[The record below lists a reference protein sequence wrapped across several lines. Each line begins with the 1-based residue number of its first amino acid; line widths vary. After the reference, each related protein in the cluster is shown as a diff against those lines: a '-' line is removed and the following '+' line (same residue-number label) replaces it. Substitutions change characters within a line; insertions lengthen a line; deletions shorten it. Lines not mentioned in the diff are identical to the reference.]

1 MMGLDDYLLLFQKV
15 LSGEINTS
23 RSSLNRQAYASLME
37 PMFELY
43 IHYICQY
50 ATKVSVSVFL

>member
-23 RSSLNRQAYASLME
+23 RSSLNKQAYASLME

-43 IHYICQY
+43 IHYICQS